1 MKQLN
6 LETTGAMKVEAWP
19 TSKADRSS
27 CEFAVELLS
36 WSWVFKE
43 NIKKRNNS
51 LFIKFFE

>member
-43 NIKKRNNS
+43 NIKKRNNN
-51 LFIKFFE
+51 FH